1 LVAQLKVASRS
12 DQLDQ
17 KAKYGSSIANSI
29 DKLSK
34 NPGIVTCAF
43 TFCVQ
48 MPLAT
53 QEHIFIVVK
62 NLFCCCSVLD
72 DGDFQFKFTRM
83 KTAAT
88 GPGAADTLLR
98 AP

>member
-1 LVAQLKVASRS
+1 MLLFSPQNGSISMMTIFEGLSEYFCTVMVH
-12 DQLDQ
+12 DQNPEP
-17 KAKYGSSIANSI
+17 KAV
-29 DKLSK
+29 
-34 NPGIVTCAF
+34 PC
-43 TFCVQ
+43 
-48 MPLAT
+48 
-53 QEHIFIVVK
+53 
-62 NLFCCCSVLD
+62 NLFTSLD

>member
-1 LVAQLKVASRS
+1 LVTQLKVASRS

-17 KAKYGSSIANSI
+17 KAKFGRSIAKSI

-34 NPGIVTCAF
+34 NPGSVSCAF

-62 NLFCCCSVLD
+62 NLFYLSDAVQVVQSSKWQYLD
-72 DGDFQFKFTRM
+72 DDHF
-83 KTAAT
+83 
-88 GPGAADTLLR
+88 
-98 AP
+98 

>member
-1 LVAQLKVASRS
+1 MNLTRQLFKIQIGHSTESCISKRS
-12 DQLDQ
+12 VDQ
-17 KAKYGSSIANSI
+17 KAKFGPSIAKNI

-34 NPGIVTCAF
+34 NQSSVTCAF

-62 NLFCCCSVLD
+62 TLFYSSNAVVQSSKWQYLD
-72 DGDFQFKFTRM
+72 DDNF
-83 KTAAT
+83 
-88 GPGAADTLLR
+88 
-98 AP
+98 